1 MKRSA
6 PQRFQS
12 FRRIHMNRLPAG
24 KVSLLALLFFLGCP
38 EGGQAANFVK
48 TAHGIQIQTAE
59 GTISLSVASQE
70 TFRLTV
76 CPEGATAD
84 NPFVDAAAV
93 KSAPEWEVVESN
105 PALGIKNSAGS
116 LMLDIPQLRWSLLG
130 ASGEKVI
137 GGVIQK
143 KADEAIEISCEG
155 QSPFKAYGAGDA
167 GAAGSSLAFTDITP
181 AMKNG
186 SFTQPFFWS
195 PDGYGCLAIGRAP
208 GDARKMPVFKAATRI
223 WSFPGT
229 VADFYVFRAATLKE
243 ELTAFAH
250 LTGASPVPP
259 RWSLG
264 FLASRWGWED
274 RAYIEDVLARF
285 RQGHFPVDA
294 FIYDFE
300 WYADHP
306 DYGLPAEGIADFRDF
321 GFNPKLFPEPAKQIA
336 DYRARGVHS
345 VMIRKPRLGNSG
357 NISMFQSNNWMGA
370 IKGDEPHQQR
380 DIAFEKPD
388 VRAWWAQ
395 SSQPLLE
402 AGIDGWW
409 NDEGERD
416 CTTYYYW
423 NLAER
428 ELINRCRK
436 NVRLFS
442 LDRAAFPG
450 TQRTGA
456 AAWTGDISSS
466 WKSLQDNVRKKLLW
480 SLSGQLYSADDI
492 GGFCPPSEEEPL
504 TPELLVRWYQAGAFF
519 PIMRAHSHSN
529 ETPRWP
535 WLWGEQ
541 AEGLLRDALK
551 RRYQFIPYL
560 YSLEHESG
568 LAGQPIMR
576 PLMLDYPA
584 LPGADS
590 LTDQWLFGPNLLVAP
605 ILTKKNN
612 RRVVL
617 PDGEW
622 FKWQT
627 AETFSGSFDVTA
639 ALDET
644 PVYVK
649 AGTILPLAPVIQS
662 TSELPGGPLQVEIY
676 PGTNATFTLIEDD
689 GETLNYLTGAVRQTV
704 FSWNETKQEVSWKIE
719 GAFKDAHCF
728 AEMTVRV
735 FSKNGIRTSTPAPLG
750 KGGVLSA
757 KDMK

>member
-1 MKRSA
+1 MDWSA
-6 PQRFQS
+6 PRNLKS
-12 FRRIHMNRLPAG
+12 FRRIHTNRLLAG
-24 KVSLLALLFFLGCP
+24 KVSLLALLFLWGCP
-38 EGGQAANFVK
+38 QGSRALDFVK
-48 TAHGIQIQTAE
+48 TEHGIQIQTSE

-93 KSAPEWEVVESN
+93 KSAPAWEVVESS
-105 PALGIKNSAGS
+105 PVLGIKNSAGS
-116 LMLDIPQLRWSLLG
+116 LMLDVPQLRWSLLG
-130 ASGEKVI
+130 ASGKKVI

-143 KADEAIEISCEG
+143 KANEAIKISCEG

-167 GAAGSSLAFTDITP
+167 GAADGSLAFTDITP

-186 SFTQPFFWS
+186 SFAQPFFWS
-195 PDGYGCLAIGRAP
+195 PDGYGCLAMSDAP
-208 GDARKMPVFKAATRI
+208 GDVRKMPVFKAATRT
-223 WSFPGT
+223 WSFPGAL
-229 VADFYVFRAATLKE
+229 ADFYVFRAATLNE
-243 ELTAFAH
+243 ALTAFAH

-264 FLASRWGWED
+264 FLASRWGWKD

-306 DYGLPAEGIADFRDF
+306 DYKLPADGLADFRDF
-321 GFNPKLFPEPAKQIA
+321 GFNPLLFPEPAKQIA
-336 DYRARGVHS
+336 DYRARGVRS

-357 NISMFQSNNWMGA
+357 NITLFKSNNWMGA
-370 IKGDEPHQQR
+370 IKGNKPHQKR
-380 DIAFEKPD
+380 DIAFEKPE

-423 NLAER
+423 SLAEQ
-428 ELINRCRK
+428 ELINRCQK
-436 NVRLFS
+436 NARLFS
-442 LDRAAFPG
+442 LNRAAFPG

-456 AAWTGDISSS
+456 AAWTGDIDSS

-492 GGFCPPSEEEPL
+492 GGFSAPSTEPL

-519 PIMRAHSHSN
+519 PIMRAHSN
-529 ETPRWP
+529 LKQTPRWP
-535 WLWGEQ
+535 WLWGDP
-541 AEGLLRDALK
+541 AAPLLREALN
-551 RRYQFIPYL
+551 RRYQLIPYL
-560 YSLEHESG
+560 YSLEHESRRT
-568 LAGQPIMR
+568 GQPFMR

-590 LTDQWLFGPNLLVAP
+590 ITDQWLFGPNLLVAP
-605 ILTKKNN
+605 ILTEKNN
-612 RRVVL
+612 RQVVL

-649 AGTILPLAPVIQS
+649 AGTILPLAPLIQS

-676 PGTNATFTLIEDD
+676 PGAAATFTLIEDD
-689 GETLNYLTGAVRQTV
+689 GETLNYLNGAVRQTV
-704 FSWNETKQEVSWKIE
+704 FSWNETKQELSWKTKGTFE
-719 GAFKDAHCF
+719 DSHCF
-728 AEMTVRV
+728 TKMVVRV
-735 FSKNGIRTSTPAPLG
+735 FSKNGIKMSAPALLG